1 MKASSIFCIQSLGFA
16 PAPDTRNSKC
26 KFGLTLASALLVC
39 SKENMRGLQTRKSK
53 SFWKLHRAED
63 WRVDS
68 QYGQADE
75 QPYDTQKSL
84 ILTASLES
92 GWWLFQQEGWWSWLL
107 MPNHAI
113 QPAVVQTEHL
123 PLWWWW
129 WWWWRRLCF
138 LNWLQLVL
146 CFLPQH
152 SNTQT
157 QLHWPGPDSDVNLE
171 VWGRVRERERE
182 SIWEQPKTFMQASKQ
197 ECFLLP
203 VLTRVFQLS
212 CCIFLCDVNP
222 CSHKSL
228 ITDIKDTYWW
238 YISASNKKALNL
250 KQLMQLLTSSEA
262 FFQSSLHK
270 KVT

>member
-129 WWWWRRLCF
+129 WWWWWRRLCF

-171 VWGRVRERERE
+171 VWGRVRERVFE
-182 SIWEQPKTFMQASKQ
+182 INPKRSCKPQSKNVSYYQ
-197 ECFLLP
+197 FLPECSSSAVAFSFVMWTP
-203 VLTRVFQLS
+203 ALTRAWSQTSRTLTDDTFQLQ
-212 CCIFLCDVNP
+212 IRKL
-222 CSHKSL
+222 
-228 ITDIKDTYWW
+228 
-238 YISASNKKALNL
+238 
-250 KQLMQLLTSSEA
+250 
-262 FFQSSLHK
+262 
-270 KVT
+270 

>member
-1 MKASSIFCIQSLGFA
+1 MSSPI
-16 PAPDTRNSKC
+16 
-26 KFGLTLASALLVC
+26 
-39 SKENMRGLQTRKSK
+39 
-53 SFWKLHRAED
+53 
-63 WRVDS
+63 
-68 QYGQADE
+68 
-75 QPYDTQKSL
+75 

-92 GWWLFQQEGWWSWLL
+92 DWWLFQQGGRWSWLL

-129 WWWWRRLCF
+129 WRLYC
-138 LNWLQLVL
+138 LNWLQLGL

-171 VWGRVRERERE
+171 VWGRVREREYLRLT
-182 SIWEQPKTFMQASKQ
+182 QNVHASLKD
-197 ECFLLP
+197 CFLWP
-203 VLTRVFQLS
+203 VLTWVFQLS

-228 ITDIKDTYWW
+228 ITDIKDTYWL
-238 YISASNKKALNL
+238 YILASNKKALNL
-250 KQLMQLLTSSEA
+250 KQLM
-262 FFQSSLHK
+262 
-270 KVT
+270 